1 MRRVLAGLL
10 LGACLMAVAGCQPN
24 SDGASVDD
32 GFYATATA
40 ERDRI
45 AVSVRA
51 VGQVEP
57 LASRTLAFGTVG
69 GRVTEVLVHEGDHVA
84 EGQPLVRLDT
94 EELDG
99 LLLEAE
105 ADLRVAEAELA
116 LAQKVADEAELTA
129 AEAAVV
135 QAEAEL
141 AEAELAWELA
151 KEAPLA
157 ELESEVAD
165 AAYTLQRAR
174 DQLVLEEIQAGQPD
188 IRRLEYEQAFFQRA
202 LRDLQDK
209 EERVEIEESL
219 TQVSSKLARAKASR
233 EAMLLERRKAVAE
246 AEDALEKSRAGL
258 ERAQNGSL
266 DPTAERQLAYERAR
280 EKLTAAQDELAALQQ
295 GPDPDALE
303 RASNGY
309 DAALAKVED
318 VQASVE
324 AATLVSPIDGAVL
337 SLFVAPGDWVS
348 ASTSIAY
355 VADVSELHI
364 TARVSEQDVVLLE
377 PEQSARVSFATAP
390 LTMYAGELVSV
401 ASRAQTLDGMAMFE
415 VVARLED
422 VDVEVL
428 PGMTANLW
436 VDVGEQDDVLVVPA
450 TAVQRDNAGRTTL
463 MVRDGESGWVER
475 EVLLGMSDGLMVEV
489 VHGLDEGAV
498 VRIPLQSPGMEQGQ
512 G

>member
-1 MRRVLAGLL
+1 MSRVLTGLL
-10 LGACLMAVAGCQPN
+10 LAACLVAVVACEPTTD
-24 SDGASVDD
+24 SSSIDD

-51 VGQVEP
+51 LGQVEP
-57 LASRTLAFGTVG
+57 LASRTLTFGTVS

-94 EELDG
+94 EELEG

-105 ADLRVAEAELA
+105 ADLRVAEAELD
-116 LAQKVADEAELTA
+116 LAQKVASEAELTA

-141 AEAELAWELA
+141 AEAKLAWELA

-157 ELESEVAD
+157 APENEVAD
-165 AAYTLQRAR
+165 ATYALQAAR
-174 DQLVLEEIQAGQPD
+174 DQLALDEIQVGQPD

-202 LRDLQDK
+202 LRDLQAK
-209 EERVEIEESL
+209 EDRAELEENL
-219 TQVSSKLARAKASR
+219 AQVSSKLARARASR
-233 EAMLLERRKAVAE
+233 EATLLERRKAVAE
-246 AEDALEKSRAGL
+246 AEDALQKARTEL
-258 ERAQNGSL
+258 ERAQDGSV
-266 DPTAERQLAYERAR
+266 DPTAELQLAYERAR
-280 EKLTAAQDELAALQQ
+280 ESLAEAQEELAALQA

-303 RASNGY
+303 RASNAY

-318 VQASVE
+318 VQASIE
-324 AATLVSPIDGAVL
+324 AATLLSPIDGAVL
-337 SLFVAPGDWVS
+337 TLFVAPSDWVS
-348 ASTSIAY
+348 ASSNVAY
-355 VADVSELHI
+355 VADVAELDI
-364 TARVSEQDVVLLE
+364 TAWVSEQDVVLLE
-377 PEQSARVSFATAP
+377 PGQEARVSFATAP
-390 LTMYAGELVSV
+390 HTMYAGELVSV
-401 ASRAQTLDGMAMFE
+401 ASRAETQDGMAMFK

-436 VDVGEQDDVLVVPA
+436 IDVGEQDDVLVVPV
-450 TAVQRDNAGRTTL
+450 TAVQRDNAGDTIL
-463 MVRDGESGWVER
+463 MVRDDELGWVER
-475 EVLLGMSDGLMVEV
+475 DVLLGMSDGLMIEV
-489 VHGLDEGAV
+489 VDGLREGEV
-498 VRIPLQSPGMEQGQ
+498 VRIPLQSPGTQQGQ